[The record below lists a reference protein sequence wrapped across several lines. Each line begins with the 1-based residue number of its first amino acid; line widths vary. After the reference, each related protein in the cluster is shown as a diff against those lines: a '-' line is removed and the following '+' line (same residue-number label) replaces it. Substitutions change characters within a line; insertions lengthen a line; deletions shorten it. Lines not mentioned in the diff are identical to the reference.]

1 MPNFFV
7 IARGALDLCLLVP
20 PSSANPVVGQRLPGF
35 APKAHDVFM
44 AREDANAAARLAK
57 TTFHD
62 HRADLQRFLIRRVN
76 HAQDA
81 DDLAQ
86 EVFARLLRVR
96 DADLVRTPLAYL
108 LGIATHVVTE
118 FRQRKHHDRVLF
130 DSDVTD
136 DLCENPEQAA
146 AAGIA
151 EQVELQDR
159 LDRALSLL
167 PPTHQLVLLLVKRD
181 GLSYAEAA
189 ESAGLSVH
197 TIEKYLV
204 EARAQLRVRLDE

>member
-1 MPNFFV
+1 
-7 IARGALDLCLLVP
+7 
-20 PSSANPVVGQRLPGF
+20 
-35 APKAHDVFM
+35 M
-44 AREDANAAARLAK
+44 ATNNASAAAQLAK
-57 TTFHD
+57 TAFRNH
-62 HRADLQRFLIRRVN
+62 AVELQRFLIRRVN

-108 LGIATHVVTE
+108 LGIATHVVRE
-118 FRQRKHHDRVLF
+118 FRQHKHHERVLF
-130 DSDVTD
+130 DSDVAD
-136 DLCENPEQAA
+136 DLCENPDPGAP
-146 AAGIA
+146 AGIA
-151 EQVELQDR
+151 ERLELQDR
-159 LDRALSLL
+159 LDRALNFL

-189 ESAGLSVH
+189 KSAGRSIH

-204 EARAQLRVRLDE
+204 EARALLRVRLEEC

>member
-1 MPNFFV
+1 MGTIN
-7 IARGALDLCLLVP
+7 
-20 PSSANPVVGQRLPGF
+20 
-35 APKAHDVFM
+35 
-44 AREDANAAARLAK
+44 ANAASRLAG
-57 TTFHD
+57 TAFRD
-62 HRADLQRFLIRRVN
+62 HAVDLQRFLIRRVN

-108 LGIATHVVTE
+108 LGIATHVVRE
-118 FRQRKHHDRVLF
+118 FRQRKHNERVVF
-130 DSDVTD
+130 DSGMAD
-136 DLCENPEQAA
+136 DLCEHPDQSGP
-146 AAGIA
+146 AGVA
-151 EQVELQDR
+151 ERLELQDR
-159 LDRALSLL
+159 LDRALRLL

-189 ESAGLSVH
+189 KSAGLSVH

-204 EARAQLRVRLDE
+204 EARARLRVGLDGI

>member
-1 MPNFFV
+1 MGTDN
-7 IARGALDLCLLVP
+7 
-20 PSSANPVVGQRLPGF
+20 
-35 APKAHDVFM
+35 
-44 AREDANAAARLAK
+44 ANAAAQLAK
-57 TTFHD
+57 AAFRNH
-62 HRADLQRFLIRRVN
+62 AVELQRFLIRRVS

-96 DADLVRTPLAYL
+96 DADLVRTPLSYL
-108 LGIATHVVTE
+108 LGIATHVVRE
-118 FRQRKHHDRVLF
+118 FRQRKHSERIVF

-136 DLCENPEQAA
+136 DLCENPDSAA
-146 AAGIA
+146 PAGVA
-151 EQVELQDR
+151 ERLELQDR
-159 LDRALSLL
+159 LDRALKLL

-189 ESAGLSVH
+189 KTTGLSVH

-204 EARAQLRVRLDE
+204 EARAQLRVRLEE

>member
-1 MPNFFV
+1 
-7 IARGALDLCLLVP
+7 
-20 PSSANPVVGQRLPGF
+20 
-35 APKAHDVFM
+35 M
-44 AREDANAAARLAK
+44 ATSNANAAAQLAK
-57 TTFHD
+57 AAFRNH
-62 HRADLQRFLIRRVN
+62 AVDLQRFLIRRVN

-108 LGIATHVVTE
+108 LGIATHVVRE
-118 FRQRKHHDRVLF
+118 FRQRKHSERVVF
-130 DSDVTD
+130 DSEVTD
-136 DLCENPEQAA
+136 ELCNSQDP
-146 AAGIA
+146 AGPSGVA
-151 EQVELQDR
+151 ERLELRDR
-159 LDRALSLL
+159 LDRALNLL

-189 ESAGLSVH
+189 KTAGLSIH

-204 EARAQLRVRLDE
+204 EARAQLRVRLEEN